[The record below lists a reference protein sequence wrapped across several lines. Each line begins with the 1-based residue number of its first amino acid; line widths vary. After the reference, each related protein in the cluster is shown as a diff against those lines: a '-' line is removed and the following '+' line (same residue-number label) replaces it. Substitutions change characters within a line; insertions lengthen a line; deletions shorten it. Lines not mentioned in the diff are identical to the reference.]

1 MQFKVPLVSCLA
13 HYLTSQGSILP
24 MNDNSCP
31 TEGHARC
38 PFQVSFK
45 GNFPYG
51 SKSLSDTLEGKDT
64 YCIINI
70 KQHLAQENTIRT
82 THEKNL
88 GRHIGHT
95 VWTRETGNKVF
106 ESSPGPRGHVLA
118 PGIKFSGFFVAWSLV
133 GYQICRGLAVDNSVL
148 LQSTAI
154 NTEKDYS

>member
-45 GNFPYG
+45 GNFPYC
-51 SKSLSDTLEGKDT
+51 SKSLSDTLKGKDT

-88 GRHIGHT
+88 GRHIGRT
-95 VWTRETGNKVF
+95 QSELERLEIRFLKA
-106 ESSPGPRGHVLA
+106 PQA
-118 PGIKFSGFFVAWSLV
+118 PGVMFWRLASNFLASSLLDLSLDTKF
-133 GYQICRGLAVDNSVL
+133 AVV
-148 LQSTAI
+148 
-154 NTEKDYS
+154 

>member
-1 MQFKVPLVSCLA
+1 MENPRQIFMQFKVPLVSCLA

-88 GRHIGHT
+88 GHHIGHT
-95 VWTRETGNKVF
+95 V
-106 ESSPGPRGHVLA
+106 
-118 PGIKFSGFFVAWSLV
+118 
-133 GYQICRGLAVDNSVL
+133 
-148 LQSTAI
+148 
-154 NTEKDYS
+154 

>member
-82 THEKNL
+82 MHEKNL
-88 GRHIGHT
+88 GRHIGRT
-95 VWTRETGNKVF
+95 QSELERLEIRFLKA
-106 ESSPGPRGHVLA
+106 PQA
-118 PGIKFSGFFVAWSLV
+118 PGVMWGAWHQIFWLLRCLISRWIPNLPWFSRRQFCAF
-133 GYQICRGLAVDNSVL
+133 AVNSN
-148 LQSTAI
+148 Q
-154 NTEKDYS
+154 Y